1 MGKVEALSGLPGW
14 LKGKESACN
23 AGDAGDMGSQAEGA
37 EDTEV
42 YLWVEKTPWRR
53 AWQPAPVS
61 SPGESHGVYSPWGGT
76 ESDTTE
82 DLARTQYVSDS
93 QQW

>member
-1 MGKVEALSGLPGW
+1 MSGLPRW

-42 YLWVEKTPWRR
+42 YLWVEKTPSRR
-53 AWQPAPVS
+53 GWQPAPVS
-61 SPGESHGVYSPWGGT
+61 LPGESHGVYSPWGGT
-76 ESDTTE
+76 KSDTTE
-82 DLARTQYVSDS
+82 VT
-93 QQW
+93 